1 MRCCVLSD
9 GTSAGNEEVERPR
22 EGAFFAEEQ
31 ANTRG
36 CALRFL
42 AAPRTLAMKECFV
55 GVLPA
60 FCRNMSNDKE

>member
-36 CALRFL
+36 CALISG
-42 AAPRTLAMKECFV
+42 RTANFSHE
-55 GVLPA
+55 GV
-60 FCRNMSNDKE
+60 FCWGFACVLS